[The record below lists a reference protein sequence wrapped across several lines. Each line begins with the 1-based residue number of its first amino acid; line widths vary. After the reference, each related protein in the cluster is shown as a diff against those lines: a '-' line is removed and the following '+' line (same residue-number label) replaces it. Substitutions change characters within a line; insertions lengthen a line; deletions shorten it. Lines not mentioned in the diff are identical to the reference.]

1 MHPNPSR
8 WFYVPFTFFYHGLV
22 ERRQLWNHTSGVRR
36 KAKMKKTLILAAIA
50 IAPIA
55 LASCGPKEFDPESN
69 ITVVTREDG
78 SGTKGAF
85 MEILGL
91 KNQPDVSNAVVQN
104 STAAVLAEVEN
115 NQYAIAFDS
124 LGYLDDSVKK
134 LTVDGVE
141 ANSANIK
148 SGEYSISRP
157 LNVIYKEATI
167 TGSPLYTDYLSFLG
181 SSQAQS
187 IISDNGYVSIA
198 DGASEYEA
206 NPSLAGEIDIS
217 GSTSLQPLMIL
228 LAEEYQRLNPDV
240 VVNVSGGGSGTGYS
254 NAEAGV
260 SAFGMISEEFNSEKA
275 ASCTPYT
282 VAKDGIGIIVNL
294 NNPLSDISKQ
304 DLALIYDSEAKE
316 GEQITRWSQ
325 LLG

>member
-1 MHPNPSR
+1 M
-8 WFYVPFTFFYHGLV
+8 
-22 ERRQLWNHTSGVRR
+22 E
-36 KAKMKKTLILAAIA
+36 MKKTLILAAIA

-55 LASCGPKEFDPESN
+55 LASCGPKEFDPENN

-91 KNQPDVSNAVVQN
+91 KDKPDVSNAVVQN

-181 SSQAQS
+181 SSQAQE
-187 IISDNGYVSIA
+187 IISENGYVSIV

-206 NPSLAGEIDIS
+206 NTSLSGEIDIS

-294 NNPLSDISKQ
+294 SNPLNDISKE
-304 DLALIYDSEAKE
+304 DLALIYNSEAPE

>member
-1 MHPNPSR
+1 
-8 WFYVPFTFFYHGLV
+8 
-22 ERRQLWNHTSGVRR
+22 
-36 KAKMKKTLILAAIA
+36 MKKTLILAAIA

-78 SGTKGAF
+78 SGTKSAF

-141 ANSANIK
+141 ATSANIK

-167 TGSPLYTDYLSFLG
+167 TLAAIHRLPILPWLEPSPVHN
-181 SSQAQS
+181 
-187 IISDNGYVSIA
+187 IR
-198 DGASEYEA
+198 
-206 NPSLAGEIDIS
+206 
-217 GSTSLQPLMIL
+217 
-228 LAEEYQRLNPDV
+228 QRL
-240 VVNVSGGGSGTGYS
+240 
-254 NAEAGV
+254 
-260 SAFGMISEEFNSEKA
+260 
-275 ASCTPYT
+275 C
-282 VAKDGIGIIVNL
+282 L
-294 NNPLSDISKQ
+294 HR
-304 DLALIYDSEAKE
+304 
-316 GEQITRWSQ
+316 RW
-325 LLG
+325 GRRI